1 MPMRHSACKDR
12 QVSPNPAVRKSSPS
26 RTTGFFG
33 LTIAAFL
40 AAAAAPTPLYRVYQA
55 HYGVSPVLITVVFA
69 AYAIALL
76 TALLFV
82 GSLSDHLGRKPLILA
97 ALLIEMAAM
106 ILFIVAQGP
115 AWLIAAR
122 IVQGVATGIAVA
134 SCGAA
139 LVDVDRV
146 AGQVVNAVAPFLGMT
161 AGVLGSSALV
171 QFGPLP
177 LQLVYGLLLAIFAM
191 LAMALCLAVPE
202 TGLKRPGAWAAL
214 RPRVAVPRHIRRTF
228 ALITPINVAIWTLGG
243 FYLSLVP
250 ALVAAVTG
258 SRAPLT
264 GGAVVGALMLA
275 GSVTILVRR
284 TRAAGANLSFGV
296 LASSLGIIVVVAGI
310 HLASVPLLILGA
322 VVTGIGFG
330 TSFLG
335 CVGSIVPLAAPDERA
350 ALLAAF
356 YVQSYLA
363 FSVPAILAGY
373 LAKTVGYA
381 VTADVFGSA
390 IVLASLAGL
399 YGLRA
404 ERRQVVAA

>member
-1 MPMRHSACKDR
+1 
-12 QVSPNPAVRKSSPS
+12 
-26 RTTGFFG
+26 
-33 LTIAAFL
+33 
-40 AAAAAPTPLYRVYQA
+40 
-55 HYGVSPVLITVVFA
+55 VLITIVFA

-82 GSLSDHLGRKPLILA
+82 GSMSDHLGRKPLVLA

-161 AGVLGSSALV
+161 AGVLGSAALV
-171 QFGPLP
+171 QFSPLP
-177 LQLVYGLLLAIFAM
+177 LQLVYALLLAIFAM
-191 LAMALCLAVPE
+191 LAAVLCLAVPE

-228 ALITPINVAIWTLGG
+228 ALISPINIAIWTLGG

-275 GSVTILVRR
+275 GSVTILLRR

-310 HLASVPLLILGA
+310 HLASVPLLIVGA

-356 YVQSYLA
+356 YIQSYLA
-363 FSVPAILAGY
+363 FSVPAIIAGY